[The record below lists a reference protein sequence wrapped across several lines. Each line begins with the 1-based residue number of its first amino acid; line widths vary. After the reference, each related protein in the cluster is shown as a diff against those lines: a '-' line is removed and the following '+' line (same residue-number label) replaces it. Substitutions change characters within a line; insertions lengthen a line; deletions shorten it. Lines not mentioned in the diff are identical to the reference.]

1 MVASRYTDAICNFAA
16 TYTME
21 KAKLHIEQW
30 ADKILP
36 WLLEHGIKI
45 ILIAAIGY
53 IVYKVLL
60 KIIDKAVRIAV
71 VPDPDSSLDAEQK
84 RENTLISLFSATLKT
99 VILLI
104 VCMMTLQELGI
115 MIGPLLAGAGIIG
128 LALGFG
134 GQYLIRDLI
143 SGLFIIL
150 ENQYR
155 IGDYVDFGPVSG
167 LVERITL
174 RVTTIRNTDGTVH
187 HVPHGEIKI
196 VSNLSKNFSRVNLNV
211 GISYNADIEK
221 VIAIVNSVGEELA
234 SDPAWKDSIL
244 KAPKFLRVQDF
255 ADSAVIIKI
264 LGETIPQMQWDVAGE
279 LRKRILEAFK
289 KNNIEIPFP
298 QTVVHLETQKQ
309 TS

>member
-1 MVASRYTDAICNFAA
+1 
-16 TYTME
+16 ME
-21 KAKLHIEQW
+21 KAKIHIEQW

-71 VPDPDSSLDAEQK
+71 VRDPDSSLDAEQK
-84 RENTLISLFSATLKT
+84 RETTLISLFSVTLKT

-174 RVTTIRNTDGTVH
+174 RVTTIRNTDGIVH

-196 VSNLSKNFSRVNLNV
+196 VSNLSKNFSRVNLNL
-211 GISYNADIEK
+211 GISYAADIEK
-221 VIAIVNSVGEELA
+221 VITLVNSIGQELA
-234 SDPAWKDSIL
+234 SDPAWKESIL
-244 KAPKFLRVQDF
+244 QAPKFLRVQDF
-255 ADSAVIIKI
+255 GDSAVIIKV
-264 LGETIPQMQWDVAGE
+264 LGETVPQMQWDVAGE
-279 LRKRILEAFK
+279 LRKRILEGFK
-289 KNNIEIPFP
+289 KNNIEIPYP
-298 QTVVHLETQKQ
+298 QTVVHLEHQK
-309 TS
+309 

>member
-1 MVASRYTDAICNFAA
+1 
-16 TYTME
+16 ME

-45 ILIAAIGY
+45 VLIGAIGY

-71 VPDPDSSLDAEQK
+71 VPDPESSLDAEQK
-84 RENTLISLFSATLKT
+84 RENTLIALFSATLKT

-196 VSNLSKNFSRVNLNV
+196 VSNLSKNFSRVNLNL
-211 GISYNADIEK
+211 GISYAADIEK
-221 VIAIVNSVGEELA
+221 VITLVNSIGQELA

-255 ADSAVIIKI
+255 GDSAVIIKI
-264 LGETIPQMQWDVAGE
+264 LGETVPQMQWDVAGE
-279 LRKRILEAFK
+279 LRKRILEGFK
-289 KNNIEIPFP
+289 KNNIEIPYP
-298 QTVVHLETQKQ
+298 QTVVHLEQQK
-309 TS
+309 